1 MGMNYPKDMEVEMTF
16 LRTEEGGR
24 STPAFSN
31 YRPQFYYAGND
42 YGATFTFLETESAN
56 PGQTVR
62 ACLCVSAPDFL
73 FGKINEKAEF
83 LVREGFRIVAK
94 GKVLKLLELEKNAA
108 EAVKRKS
115 KKST

>member
-1 MGMNYPKDMEVEMTF
+1 VPDYPKDLEVEMTF

-24 STPAFSN
+24 STPAYSN

-42 YGATFTFLETESAN
+42 YGATFTLIDIDSAN

-73 FGKINEKAEF
+73 FGKIKEDSEF
-83 LVREGFRIVAK
+83 LVREGGRIVAK
-94 GKVLKLLELEKNAA
+94 GRVLKILELEKNAL
-108 EAVKRKS
+108 EAAKRKAQ
-115 KKST
+115 KSA